1 MPIRPDETSGGP
13 SHFGAA
19 AAPAGRSGLATGVVS
34 LGSGSVRLM
43 PDTFHARSLRVRQ
56 QTTQE
61 LTGSA
66 TGQSR
71 RRSRPARDQRHRD
84 RLGLVTPPHL
94 RRPRPDAGRGL
105 LTESITNGRVE
116 SRSLSG
122 DERPHR
128 SPPSP
133 ELPTRPNRRPS
144 LRPAP
149 FRRHP
154 GRPARVNPTNP
165 LRARLSASQG
175 ALAVMPDSSAAC
187 DAFAA
192 AGLTRGPE
200 SHAVG
205 TRHTMPTAPR
215 RGRPTWGAHRTA
227 GPYGSLGSRT
237 RRTGR
242 GLCRDGIGHLVPARA
257 RQPPPSRDTA
267 PTPAPDL

>member
-1 MPIRPDETSGGP
+1 
-13 SHFGAA
+13 
-19 AAPAGRSGLATGVVS
+19 
-34 LGSGSVRLM
+34 M

-144 LRPAP
+144 LHPAP

-154 GRPARVNPTNP
+154 GRPGESNEPATCTPLGVARGARSDARLKRGLRHVRGCWTHPRSREPCGRHPPHHADGPSSWSTDLGSTSNCGPVWLAGITNP
-165 LRARLSASQG
+165 ANWAWTVPRRDWSPRTGSRPPASTEPGHRPHPRPGPPRRCERADVGARWSEGSRPSSRGAGGG
-175 ALAVMPDSSAAC
+175 AL
-187 DAFAA
+187 
-192 AGLTRGPE
+192 
-200 SHAVG
+200 
-205 TRHTMPTAPR
+205 
-215 RGRPTWGAHRTA
+215 
-227 GPYGSLGSRT
+227 
-237 RRTGR
+237 TGR
-242 GLCRDGIGHLVPARA
+242 GAWSHA
-257 RQPPPSRDTA
+257 T
-267 PTPAPDL
+267 